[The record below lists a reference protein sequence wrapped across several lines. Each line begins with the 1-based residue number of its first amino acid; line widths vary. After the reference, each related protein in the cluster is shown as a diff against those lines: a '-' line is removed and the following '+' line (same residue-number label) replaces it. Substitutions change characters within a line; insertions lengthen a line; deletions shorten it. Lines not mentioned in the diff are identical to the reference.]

1 MTEAEL
7 RELAILVGRI
17 DERVGALLVAQK
29 LKAVE
34 FEKLAGR
41 VGDLERVPRGGSN
54 GRRLRDRAL
63 PLGRDVTLGALLI
76 EVAYRIVT
84 GG

>member
-1 MTEAEL
+1 MTEAEF
-7 RELAILVGRI
+7 RSLVVSVARI
-17 DERVGALLVAQK
+17 EERLDALGDR
-29 LKAVE
+29 VE
-34 FEKLAGR
+34 A
-41 VGDLERVPRGGSN
+41 LERVPRGGSN

-63 PLGRDVTLGALLI
+63 PLGRDVTLGALLA

>member
-1 MTEAEL
+1 MPLTEEQSLEMYANVAVLMAESK
-7 RELAILVGRI
+7 
-17 DERVGALLVAQK
+17 K
-29 LKAVE
+29 LSRD
-34 FEKLAGR
+34 FEALAGR
-41 VGDLERVPRGGSN
+41 VHDLERVPRGGSNGPN

-63 PLGRDVTLGALLI
+63 PLGRDVTLGALLL

>member
-1 MTEAEL
+1 MPMNKGEAAAFGRLEGIVEAQGERL
-7 RELAILVGRI
+7 GRI
-17 DERVGALLVAQK
+17 DERLRD
-29 LKAVE
+29 
-34 FEKLAGR
+34 LAAA
-41 VGDLERVPRGGSN
+41 PRGGSN

-63 PLGRDVTLGALLI
+63 PLGRDVTLGALLL

>member
-1 MTEAEL
+1 MDAAQE
-7 RELAILVGRI
+7 IQLVKDVGSIQGTLNALSERVDRI
-17 DERVGALLVAQK
+17 DR
-29 LKAVE
+29 
-34 FEKLAGR
+34 R
-41 VGDLERVPRGGSN
+41 VGDLEHVPRGGSN

>member
-1 MTEAEL
+1 MPMNKDEAGAFGRLEATVEAQGERL
-7 RELAILVGRI
+7 DRI
-17 DERVGALLVAQK
+17 DKRL
-29 LKAVE
+29 
-34 FEKLAGR
+34 
-41 VGDLERVPRGGSN
+41 GDLVPRGGSN

-63 PLGRDVTLGALLI
+63 PLGRDVTLGALLL

>member
-1 MTEAEL
+1 MTEAEFRAL
-7 RELAILVGRI
+7 YADVKVLLAGQQHQGAELEA
-17 DERVGALLVAQK
+17 
-29 LKAVE
+29 
-34 FEKLAGR
+34 LAGR
-41 VGDLERVPRGGSN
+41 VRALEQVPRGGSN

-63 PLGRDVTLGALLI
+63 PLGRDGLLVALLA

>member
-7 RELAILVGRI
+7 REMYADIKVLLAGQRLQAG
-17 DERVGALLVAQK
+17 EMEA
-29 LKAVE
+29 
-34 FEKLAGR
+34 LAGR
-41 VGDLERVPRGGSN
+41 VHDRERGPRGGSN
-54 GRRLRDRAL
+54 GRWRDRAL

-84 GG
+84 GA

>member
-1 MTEAEL
+1 MTEAEFRAL
-7 RELAILVGRI
+7 VVSVARIEEQVKSLWKQFEPLAHRVRE
-17 DERVGALLVAQK
+17 
-29 LKAVE
+29 
-34 FEKLAGR
+34 
-41 VGDLERVPRGGSN
+41 LERVPRGGSN

-84 GG
+84 GA

>member
-1 MTEAEL
+1 MTEAAL
-7 RELAILVGRI
+7 REMYADIKVLLAG
-17 DERVGALLVAQK
+17 QK
-29 LKAVE
+29 LQGVE
-34 FEKLAGR
+34 LEKLAGR

-63 PLGRDVTLGALLI
+63 PLGRDVTLGALLA

>member
-1 MTEAEL
+1 MTEAEF
-7 RELAILVGRI
+7 RELVVSVARI
-17 DERVGALLVAQK
+17 EARMDALGDRVGV
-29 LKAVE
+29 
-34 FEKLAGR
+34 
-41 VGDLERVPRGGSN
+41 LERPRVGGSN